1 LGEVASP
8 GEIDGVMNEG
18 AENAGQLWW
27 AGEHERAVKAAE
39 RSLAIAASF
48 GNFGLHVV
56 ARCRLGQANHALGK
70 YGRGAEIF
78 RQTIASLHG
87 DLVHE
92 HFGMAAFPSVWSR
105 SWLAWSLAER
115 GEFTEGVA
123 VCEEAARIA
132 ESADHAYSRVQAA
145 FGLGTLYVIQ
155 GRADLAIPALEQGL
169 VVARLENI
177 RFLIPFIT
185 GPLGAAYALA
195 DQLDRSVALL
205 EQTVE
210 QAVTMRLMANHALRL
225 VWLGQAYLLAGRRK
239 DALNVAR
246 RALQTAEE
254 RRETGQRAYAHCF
267 LGDIAA
273 SADEP
278 DVPAAQVAYH
288 EASGLAEALAMR
300 PLVAHYHL
308 GLGTLCFRTG
318 RLNEAREHLTIAETM
333 YREMQMRVWLE
344 KAEVK
349 KDSVIGQS
357 R

>member
-1 LGEVASP
+1 
-8 GEIDGVMNEG
+8 
-18 AENAGQLWW
+18 
-27 AGEHERAVKAAE
+27 
-39 RSLAIAASF
+39 
-48 GNFGLHVV
+48 
-56 ARCRLGQANHALGK
+56 
-70 YGRGAEIF
+70 
-78 RQTIASLHG
+78 
-87 DLVHE
+87 
-92 HFGMAAFPSVWSR
+92 VWSR

-169 VVARLENI
+169 VVARLENT

-195 DQLDRSVALL
+195 DQLDRAVALL

-318 RLNEAREHLTIAETM
+318 RLNEAREHLTNAETM